1 MHKLSV
7 IVVSYN
13 VRDLLLQCLER
24 VERAS
29 KGLDVE
35 VFVVDNASSDG
46 SAEAVSKAFPYI
58 TVIQNTENVGF
69 AKANN
74 IAIRKSDSQYIL
86 LLNPDLFIE
95 EDTLRQVLAEADQ
108 LENWGA
114 IGVRMIDREGN
125 FLKESKRNRPTLWRS
140 FCKITGLTKLIP
152 TCPVFAS
159 YYNVRLK
166 EGEKGMTGVLC
177 GAFMLLN
184 YAALKEKA
192 LLPECYFMFGE
203 DVDLSVSILDAGYF
217 NYYLPI
223 TVTHLKGK
231 SSSHRSRAYYEAFYG
246 SMSIYVD
253 RHSRCP
259 LTKALVRVAVKLIIA
274 IKLINN

>member
-1 MHKLSV
+1 MHRLSV
-7 IVVSYN
+7 IIVNYKVK
-13 VRDLLLQCLER
+13 DLLLECLAR
-24 VERAS
+24 VRRAAE
-29 KGLDVE
+29 GLDVE
-35 VFVVDNASSDG
+35 AFVVDNASFDG
-46 SAEAVSKAFPYI
+46 SAEAVATSFPDVNYI
-58 TVIQNTENVGF
+58 QSAENVGF

-95 EDTLRQVLAEADQ
+95 DDTLRRVLAEADE
-108 LENWGA
+108 LENLGA
-114 IGVRMIDREGN
+114 IGVRMVDGDGK

-140 FCKITGLTKLIP
+140 FCKIVGLTKLFP
-152 TCPVFAS
+152 NSPLFAS

-166 EGEKGMTGVLC
+166 ESEKGRTDVLC

-184 YAALKEKA
+184 SAVLKEKA

-203 DVDLSVSILDAGYF
+203 DVDLSVSIVDAGFY

-231 SSSHRSRAYYEAFYG
+231 SSNHRSCAYYEAFYG
-246 SMSIYVD
+246 SMSNYVD

-259 LTKALVRVAVKLIIA
+259 LTKALVRIAVKVIIA